1 MKKSVENLK
10 TSKITGGLRHPLKTR
25 QKFETDRYPNEAEM
39 GEEQET
45 ITRKTRGNNRK
56 TGLKIASFVNLVMG
70 DSKVKKS
77 KIIKV
82 LENQTNNDYQR
93 RGIIT
98 KGAIVETED
107 GKCRIV
113 SRPGQSGTV
122 SGILV
127 KYRYERLR
135 TCRYLALLF

>member
-39 GEEQET
+39 GEEQQT

-56 TGLKIASFVNLVMG
+56 TGLKIASFVNLVMEN
-70 DSKVKKS
+70 SKVKKS
-77 KIIKV
+77 KIVKV

-113 SRPGQSGTV
+113 SRPGQNGIV
-122 SGILV
+122 NGILV
-127 KYRYERLR
+127 K
-135 TCRYLALLF
+135 